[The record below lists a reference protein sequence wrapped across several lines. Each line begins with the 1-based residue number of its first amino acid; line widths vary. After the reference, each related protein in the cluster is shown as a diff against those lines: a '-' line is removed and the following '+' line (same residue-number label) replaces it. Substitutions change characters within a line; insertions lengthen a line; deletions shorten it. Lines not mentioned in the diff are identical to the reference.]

1 MDRKRKF
8 KAVTGIITAVALVV
22 LFGLGVYLIDK
33 ATGSKAAEQTASETE
48 ENDFVYLGDHNYE
61 ITHNLESYLLI
72 GSDGSGNEDRADKD
86 GDGKADKYRGD
97 LADFLL
103 LVVFDKTN
111 NTYGFLHI
119 DRDTITSIEMPEN
132 GEESDE
138 DTYEQICT
146 ARWYGATPEEGC
158 ENTVD
163 AVSELLGYYPID
175 GYYSINMKDI
185 GKLNHAVGGVTVT
198 VEDDLSNADPAM
210 TPGATLKLTDEQAET
225 FVRARMSV
233 ADGTNTSRMGRQRA
247 YMDAYKSAALEKMEQ
262 DKDFVND
269 LYKELQSEAVT
280 NMPGNR
286 VSACANRMYKGR
298 DLGTFE
304 LDGEHKT
311 GDTLGDG
318 VEHTEFY
325 PTTSSI
331 IDVLTSLA
339 SIEDRGTDEDDE

>member
-1 MDRKRKF
+1 MEQKRKL
-8 KAVTGIITAVALVV
+8 KALTSIITAVALIAAFGFGVH
-22 LFGLGVYLIDK
+22 LFDK
-33 ATGSKAAEQTASETE
+33 ATSSKAANTEETGE
-48 ENDFVYLGDHNYE
+48 VENDFVYLGDHNYE

-72 GSDGSGNEDRADKD
+72 GSDGSGNEDGEDKD

-103 LVVFDKTN
+103 LVVFDKTD
-111 NTYGFLHI
+111 NTYGFLQI
-119 DRDTITSIEMPEN
+119 DRNTIASIEMPEN

-163 AVSELLGYYPID
+163 AVSELLGYFPID

-185 GKLNHAVGGVTVT
+185 GKLNHQVGGVTVT
-198 VEDDLSNADPAM
+198 LEDDLSNKDPEL
-210 TPGATLKLTDEQAET
+210 TEGATVKLSDEQAEI
-225 FVRARMSV
+225 FVRSRMDV
-233 ADGTNTSRMGRQRA
+233 DDGTNAARMKRQRA
-247 YMDAYKSAALEKMEQ
+247 YMDAYKEAALKKMGEN
-262 DKDFVND
+262 KDFANE
-269 LYKELQSEAVT
+269 LYIELQQDAVT

-286 VSACANRMYKGR
+286 VSACANRMYKGK

-311 GDTLGDG
+311 GETLQDG
-318 VEHTEFY
+318 VEHEEFY

-339 SIEDRGTDEDDE
+339 SIEDRGVDEDE